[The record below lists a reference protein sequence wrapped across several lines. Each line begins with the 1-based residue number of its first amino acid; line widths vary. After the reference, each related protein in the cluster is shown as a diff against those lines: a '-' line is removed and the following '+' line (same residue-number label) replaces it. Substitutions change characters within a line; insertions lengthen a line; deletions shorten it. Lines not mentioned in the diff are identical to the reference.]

1 MGSCL
6 FIKIARRLVSEN
18 ERRVVGERAG
28 DGGLTLSTFRD
39 VPWNAPF
46 YAALGFAPIASPEP
60 ALARLLAREIEL
72 GLTAYGARIAM
83 GVRLSRM

>member
-1 MGSCL
+1 M
-6 FIKIARRLVSEN
+6 
-18 ERRVVGERAG
+18 
-28 DGGLTLSTFRD
+28 TLCTFRD

-60 ALARLLAREIEL
+60 ALARLLAHEIAL